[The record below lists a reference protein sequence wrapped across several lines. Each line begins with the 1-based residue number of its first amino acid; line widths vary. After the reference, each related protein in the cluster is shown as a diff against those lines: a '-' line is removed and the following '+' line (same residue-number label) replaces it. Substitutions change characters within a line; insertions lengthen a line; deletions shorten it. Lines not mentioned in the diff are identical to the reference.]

1 MKKIILPILG
11 CFLTLSLNAQN
22 ISGVSPN
29 SAEKGTWTLPITI
42 TGAGTSFSNA
52 TSTVVRIKQANEE
65 LEILSVNSVA
75 PEEVNVNVRVSNL
88 KPTGSYS
95 VEVYDQ
101 NLGLINL
108 TNGFSVMANSA
119 VPSIISTSPEM
130 GAVNQVLPVTISLE
144 NTHFSQ
150 ATDNTIYL
158 TQGTNTIMPIPG
170 SVVALNDNYIKA
182 LFDLDNPYVNIGDV
196 LNSHCGNSFDGFF
209 NDNLS
214 VEITQITTISGIV
227 IYGGIYNGTVEL
239 YQKNTGVTPNTYS
252 LVASVPVDGSNAYS
266 FNGIADANYLVRSVP
281 VGMSDVVATYF
292 PNAIDWTDATEIDSD
307 PVLSI
312 NKDITP
318 FNSIDLNG
326 VGSVNG
332 SIGYGPN
339 GFTKVSF
346 VMAEGVEVFLKN
358 TVSNTFAQVSTD
370 VNGLYEFG
378 SVPDG
383 NYQIIVNIPGY
394 TQISSYDFVVNATDV
409 DFSDLDFLIDEGEI
423 FKSGFLGVSSGMEVT
438 ELDIYPNPTT
448 GELFIQ
454 IPEVMSDFNVSIHNQ
469 LGQSVFNQDVTNNNT
484 QNYFVDITDVEN
496 GLYFVTVQNGTNVYQ
511 MKVVKK

>member
-11 CFLTLSLNAQN
+11 CFLTLSLNAQTV
-22 ISGVSPN
+22 SGVSPN
-29 SAEKGTWTLPITI
+29 SAEKGTWSLPVTI
-42 TGAGTSFSNA
+42 SGSGTSFSNA

-65 LEILSVNSVA
+65 LEVLSINSVA
-75 PEEVNVNVRVSNL
+75 PEEVNIDLRVSNL

-108 TNGFSVMANSA
+108 TNGFSVLANSA
-119 VPSIISTSPEM
+119 VPSIVSTSPEM
-130 GAVNQVLPVTISLE
+130 GAVNQVLPVTISLQ
-144 NTHFSQ
+144 NTHFAQ

-170 SVVALNDNYIKA
+170 SVVTLNDNYIKA
-182 LFDLDNPYVNIGDV
+182 LFDLNNPNVNIGDV

-214 VEITQITTISGIV
+214 IEITQITTISGVV
-227 IYGGIYNGTVEL
+227 IYGGVYNGIIEL
-239 YQKNTGVTPNTYS
+239 YQKNTSVTPNTYS
-252 LVASVPVDGSNAYS
+252 LVASVAVDGANAYN
-266 FNGIADANYLVRSVP
+266 FTGVAEANYLVRSVP

-318 FNSIDLNG
+318 VNSIDLNG
-326 VGSVNG
+326 NGTVNG
-332 SIGYGPN
+332 SIGYGPY
-339 GFTKVSF
+339 GFTKASF

-358 TVSNTFAQVSTD
+358 TVSNTFAQASSD
-370 VNGLYEFG
+370 VNGLYEFDN
-378 SVPDG
+378 VPDG

-409 DFSDLDFLIDEGEI
+409 DFSDLDFLIDEDEI
-423 FKSGFLGVSSGMEVT
+423 FKSGFLGVSPSMDVT
-438 ELDIYPNPTT
+438 ELDVYPNPTS
-448 GELFIQ
+448 GELIIQ

-469 LGQSVFNQDVTNNNT
+469 LGQNVFNQDVTNNNT

-496 GLYFVTVQNGTNVYQ
+496 GIYFVTVQNNSAVYQ
-511 MKVVKK
+511 MKVVKE